1 MGRYA
6 TRSVFA
12 AALCA
17 GVAMI
22 GASVNG
28 LLGVDAELQRSA
40 FAAQQSGRSSTS
52 SINRPFEN
60 ETRRV
65 IYKRDGD
72 CGPPRSNRLLRDA
85 ESTGHRWIRLITP

>member
-17 GVAMI
+17 GVAMV
-22 GASVNG
+22 GASVHG

-40 FAAQQSGRSSTS
+40 LAAHHRTFEDRSMPVSAPHEQERDCPGDAPAPS
-52 SINRPFEN
+52 SNHL
-60 ETRRV
+60 
-65 IYKRDGD
+65 
-72 CGPPRSNRLLRDA
+72 S
-85 ESTGHRWIRLITP
+85 

>member
-6 TRSVFA
+6 TRSVFV

-22 GASVNG
+22 GASVQG

-40 FAAQQSGRSSTS
+40 LAADKQRTFQHVKYRTFDHDSMRVRAPYEPGRDC
-52 SINRPFEN
+52 PGH
-60 ETRRV
+60 V
-65 IYKRDGD
+65 PARD
-72 CGPPRSNRLLRDA
+72 LKHL
-85 ESTGHRWIRLITP
+85 T

>member
-6 TRSVFA
+6 TRSVFV

-22 GASVNG
+22 GASVQG

-40 FAAQQSGRSSTS
+40 FAAEQLRTFDHVVHK
-52 SINRPFEN
+52 RPSEN
-60 ETRRV
+60 EVRHV
-65 IYKRDGD
+65 VYKRDGD
-72 CGPPRSNRLLRDA
+72 CGPPRSNQL
-85 ESTGHRWIRLITP
+85 S

>member
-6 TRSVFA
+6 TRSVFV

-22 GASVNG
+22 GASVQG

-40 FAAQQSGRSSTS
+40 FAAEQVRTFERVAHH
-52 SINRPFEN
+52 RPFEN
-60 ETRRV
+60 EARPV
-65 IYKRDGD
+65 IYERDRD
-72 CGPPRSNRLLRDA
+72 CEPLRSNHL
-85 ESTGHRWIRLITP
+85 S

>member
-6 TRSVFA
+6 TRSAFV

-17 GVAMI
+17 GVAMV

-40 FAAQQSGRSSTS
+40 VAAQNQSLDYHSV
-52 SINRPFEN
+52 
-60 ETRRV
+60 RV
-65 IYKRDGD
+65 TAPLQRGWD
-72 CGPPRSNRLLRDA
+72 CPDQGAEPRSKQRV
-85 ESTGHRWIRLITP
+85 

>member
-6 TRSVFA
+6 TRSVFV

-22 GASVNG
+22 GASVQG

-40 FAAQQSGRSSTS
+40 FAAEQLRTYEHV
-52 SINRPFEN
+52 IHRRPSEN
-60 ETRRV
+60 EVRHV
-65 IYKRDGD
+65 VYKRDGD
-72 CGPPRSNRLLRDA
+72 CDSPRSNQL
-85 ESTGHRWIRLITP
+85 S